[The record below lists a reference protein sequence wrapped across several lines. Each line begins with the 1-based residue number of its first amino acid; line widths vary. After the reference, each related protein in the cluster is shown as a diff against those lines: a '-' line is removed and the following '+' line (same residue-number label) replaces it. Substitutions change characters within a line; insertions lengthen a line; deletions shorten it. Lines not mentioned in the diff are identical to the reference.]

1 MSTKKIL
8 VPLDGTALAEQAL
21 AHAQLLARVLGA
33 RIHLLRAISRAAQ
46 TTLLAESVGAPPAPA
61 PAVCE
66 QCTLTQLCAHTDC
79 YLADLAQ
86 RLRAADV
93 EADADM
99 RVGAPAAT
107 IAELAQGAP
116 EMLIAMGAHDERG
129 LQRWV
134 RGSLTDTLIHDTTA
148 PLLLVPANG
157 RAASASLKLTRILV
171 PLDGSALAR
180 QALPIAI
187 ELAAHAQA
195 ELILLWVVAPSIDAY
210 MRAFPT
216 EADAHRALHDQAA
229 EALAGFSTPLP
240 APPVRMTTAIGIGSP
255 AQAIV
260 EEAAWRHADLIVM
273 ATHGYI
279 GLQRWRMGSVANTV
293 LHATTTPLLLVRA
306 THDPA
311 ASSSAA

>member
-1 MSTKKIL
+1 MSTNKIL
-8 VPLDGTALAEQAL
+8 VPLDGSALAEQAL
-21 AHAQLLARVLGA
+21 PYAQLLARVLGA

-46 TTLLAESVGAPPAPA
+46 TTLLAESAGAPPTLA

-66 QCTLTQLCAHTDC
+66 QCALTQLCAHTDC
-79 YLADLAQ
+79 YIADQAQ

-99 RVGAPAAT
+99 RVGAPAET
-107 IAELAQGAP
+107 IAEIAQGVP
-116 EMLIAMGAHDERG
+116 ETLVAMTTHDERG

-134 RGSLTDTLIHDTTA
+134 RGSVTDTLIHDTTT
-148 PLLLVPANG
+148 PLLLVPASG
-157 RAASASLKLTRILV
+157 QAALASPKLTRILV

-187 ELAAHAQA
+187 ELAARAQA

-210 MRAFPT
+210 LRAFPA
-216 EADAHRALHDQAA
+216 EADAHRALHDQVA
-229 EALAGFSTPLP
+229 EALAGFSTALP
-240 APPVRMTTAIGIGSP
+240 APTVRMSTAIGIGSP
-255 AQAIV
+255 AQAIA

-293 LHATTTPLLLVRA
+293 LHATPIPLLLARA
-306 THDPA
+306 ADN
-311 ASSSAA
+311 

>member
-8 VPLDGTALAEQAL
+8 VPLDGSALAEQAL
-21 AHAQLLARVLGA
+21 PHAQLLARALGA

-46 TTLLAESVGAPPAPA
+46 TTLLAQSVGAPPALA

-66 QCTLTQLCAHTDC
+66 QCSLTRLCAHTDC
-79 YLADLAQ
+79 YIADQAQ

-107 IAELAQGAP
+107 IAEITQGAA
-116 EMLIAMGAHDERG
+116 ETLVAMATHDERG
-129 LQRWV
+129 LRRWV
-134 RGSLTDTLIHDTTA
+134 RGSLTDTLIHNTTT
-148 PLLLVPANG
+148 PLLLVPASG
-157 RAASASLKLTRILV
+157 RAASASPKLTRILV

-210 MRAFPT
+210 LRDFPA
-216 EADAHRALHDQAA
+216 EADTHRALHDQAA
-229 EALAGFSTPLP
+229 EALAGCYTALP
-240 APPVRMTTAIGIGSP
+240 APAVRITTAIGIGPP
-255 AQAIV
+255 AQAIA
-260 EEAAWRHADLIVM
+260 EEAAWRHADLIVI

-279 GLQRWRMGSVANTV
+279 GIQRWRMGSVANTV
-293 LHATTTPLLLVRA
+293 LHATPIPLLLVRA
-306 THDPA
+306 ADN
-311 ASSSAA
+311 

>member
-1 MSTKKIL
+1 MSTNKIL
-8 VPLDGTALAEQAL
+8 VPLDGSALAEQAL
-21 AHAQLLARVLGA
+21 PYAQLLARVLGA

-46 TTLLAESVGAPPAPA
+46 TTLLAESAGAPPTLA

-66 QCTLTQLCAHTDC
+66 QCALTQLCAHTDC
-79 YLADLAQ
+79 YIADQAQ

-99 RVGAPAAT
+99 RVGAPAET
-107 IAELAQGAP
+107 IAEIAQGVP
-116 EMLIAMGAHDERG
+116 ETLVAMTTHDERG

-134 RGSLTDTLIHDTTA
+134 RGSVTDTLIHDTTT
-148 PLLLVPANG
+148 PLLLVPASSQ
-157 RAASASLKLTRILV
+157 AALASPKLTRILV

-187 ELAAHAQA
+187 ELAARAQA

-210 MRAFPT
+210 LRAFPA

-240 APPVRMTTAIGIGSP
+240 APTVRMTTAIGIGSP
-255 AQAIV
+255 AQAIA
-260 EEAAWRHADLIVM
+260 EEAAWRHVDLIVM

-293 LHATTTPLLLVRA
+293 LHATPIPLLLARA
-306 THDPA
+306 ADN
-311 ASSSAA
+311 